1 MPKYEYKLEFNSE
14 EKIYPKFL
22 DILQKQLNLI
32 WFYML
37 LPPTQIGGKRITAKQ
52 RDSLQYVENIMPTI
66 TVIDEQYQMKIN

>member
-37 LPPTQIGGKRITAKQ
+37 LPPTQIGGKRITAK
-52 RDSLQYVENIMPTI
+52 
-66 TVIDEQYQMKIN
+66 